1 MRVIECG
8 KECTTYYDGVK
19 SMGLHNYTDRNR
31 TTFFFKLTGNL
42 LPSGLIEAYR
52 RTQWHMGLTTEQDG
66 LDKMECGHDL
76 M

>member
-31 TTFFFKLTGNL
+31 TTFFLTYGQ
-42 LPSGLIEAYR
+42 SIAFGS
-52 RTQWHMGLTTEQDG
+52 D
-66 LDKMECGHDL
+66 
-76 M
+76 